1 MRTRIKTA
9 CCSHATPDG
18 KAIMGRKEVLKKKFM
33 KDSITTSE
41 LREYA
46 SFMIKSK
53 SQPITSVMVSVFGT
67 LQRVSYND
75 YVNRYE
81 PYGYEIK
88 EVIRG

>member
-18 KAIMGRKEVLKKKFM
+18 KAIMGRKEILKKKFQN
-33 KDSITTSE
+33 DDITTSE

-46 SFMIKSK
+46 SFMAKSQ

-67 LQRVSYND
+67 LQRVSYSD
-75 YVNRYE
+75 YINRYE

>member
-18 KAIMGRKEVLKKKFM
+18 KTIMGRKEILKKKFHN
-33 KDSITTSE
+33 DNITTSE

-46 SFMIKSK
+46 SFMVKSK
-53 SQPITSVMVSVFGT
+53 SQPITAVIVSVFGHS
-67 LQRVSYND
+67 QRVSYND
-75 YVNRYE
+75 YITYYR
-81 PYGYEIK
+81 PQGYEIK

>member
-18 KAIMGRKEVLKKKFM
+18 KAIMGRKEILKKKFQN
-33 KDSITTSE
+33 DDITPSE

-53 SQPITSVMVSVFGT
+53 SQPITSVMVSVFGI

-75 YVNRYE
+75 YITHYK
-81 PYGYEIK
+81 PQGYEIK
-88 EVIRG
+88 EVVRG